1 MLAAVDVSA
10 GPSGLLAAA
19 ALSCSSCIA
28 RAYISRIILSFAS
41 SVDDSFELPADCSS
55 VIRCDTMSTQIH
67 AWMFNTHLSD
77 VCDTAGVHVF
87 EHLELA
93 LIVDDERSGAGLLW
107 LRVGHIV
114 VTCLVDAS
122 RVMFQVQ

>member
-1 MLAAVDVSA
+1 M
-10 GPSGLLAAA
+10 
-19 ALSCSSCIA
+19 I
-28 RAYISRIILSFAS
+28 
-41 SVDDSFELPADCSS
+41 
-55 VIRCDTMSTQIH
+55 
-67 AWMFNTHLSD
+67 THLSD

-93 LIVDDERSGAGLLW
+93 LIVDDEGSGAGLLW

-122 RVMFQVQ
+122 RVMFKYNRRWRGQVPPVLGCGGGAEGE

>member
-1 MLAAVDVSA
+1 MLAVVDVSA

-55 VIRCDTMSTQIH
+55 VIRCRYNEHSDTCLDVI
-67 AWMFNTHLSD
+67 THLSD
-77 VCDTAGVHVF
+77 VCDTAGIHVF

-93 LIVDDERSGAGLLW
+93 LIVDDEGSGARLLW

-114 VTCLVDAS
+114 VTC
-122 RVMFQVQ
+122 